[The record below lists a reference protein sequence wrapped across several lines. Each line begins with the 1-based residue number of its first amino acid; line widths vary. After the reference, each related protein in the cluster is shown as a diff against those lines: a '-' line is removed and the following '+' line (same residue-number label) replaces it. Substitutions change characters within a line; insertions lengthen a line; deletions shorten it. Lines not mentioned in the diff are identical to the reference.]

1 MTYTVDTPRSRRRF
15 RWPRLPLG
23 EGQAAWTTR
32 ALMLLAPLLS
42 FTLVEYLNY
51 NNPWTDFT
59 SLQTA
64 LNLAWY
70 YLGELFFYFVL
81 RRRASAVKWAMGI
94 AWGLGMA
101 NHYLISFRGRTLF
114 PGDFLTLR
122 TAANVAGNYDYRPDS
137 MQWLT
142 IGVFAAV
149 LLALSFLPN
158 EKKRPFPWRLFVPAA
173 GAAAVYLG
181 VFFGTGFVES
191 RGIEPSM
198 WTTRGNGL
206 FLNFSVCLKY
216 MRVEQPE
223 TYSEEALAALAGS
236 APSDP
241 AAVSA
246 AGEDGMIRP
255 VTSLSS

>member
-1 MTYTVDTPRSRRRF
+1 MTYTVDTPRSWRRCF

-173 GAAAVYLG
+173 GAAIYINLFGKAFRLQTYFCLGRLAPYL
-181 VFFGTGFVES
+181 E
-191 RGIEPSM
+191 RPCI
-198 WTTRGNGL
+198 R
-206 FLNFSVCLKY
+206 
-216 MRVEQPE
+216 PE
-223 TYSEEALAALAGS
+223 T
-236 APSDP
+236 PW
-241 AAVSA
+241 VSSVPR
-246 AGEDGMIRP
+246 MMW
-255 VTSLSS
+255 

>member
-1 MTYTVDTPRSRRRF
+1 MTYTVDTPRSWRRRF

-101 NHYLISFRGRTLF
+101 NH
-114 PGDFLTLR
+114 
-122 TAANVAGNYDYRPDS
+122 
-137 MQWLT
+137 
-142 IGVFAAV
+142 
-149 LLALSFLPN
+149 
-158 EKKRPFPWRLFVPAA
+158 
-173 GAAAVYLG
+173 
-181 VFFGTGFVES
+181 
-191 RGIEPSM
+191 
-198 WTTRGNGL
+198 
-206 FLNFSVCLKY
+206 
-216 MRVEQPE
+216 
-223 TYSEEALAALAGS
+223 
-236 APSDP
+236 
-241 AAVSA
+241 
-246 AGEDGMIRP
+246 
-255 VTSLSS
+255 

>member
-59 SLQTA
+59 SLQIA

-173 GAAAVYLG
+173 GAAAEV
-181 VFFGTGFVES
+181 
-191 RGIEPSM
+191 I
-198 WTTRGNGL
+198 
-206 FLNFSVCLKY
+206 
-216 MRVEQPE
+216 
-223 TYSEEALAALAGS
+223 
-236 APSDP
+236 
-241 AAVSA
+241 VSPTL
-246 AGEDGMIRP
+246 DWR
-255 VTSLSS
+255 TSLTPVMR

>member
-59 SLQTA
+59 SLQIA

-137 MQWLT
+137 MQWPGPPRSIWACFSAPGLWRA
-142 IGVFAAV
+142 G
-149 LLALSFLPN
+149 ALSPPCG
-158 EKKRPFPWRLFVPAA
+158 RP
-173 GAAAVYLG
+173 GATACSL
-181 VFFGTGFVES
+181 TS
-191 RGIEPSM
+191 R
-198 WTTRGNGL
+198 
-206 FLNFSVCLKY
+206 C
-216 MRVEQPE
+216 
-223 TYSEEALAALAGS
+223 A
-236 APSDP
+236 
-241 AAVSA
+241 
-246 AGEDGMIRP
+246 
-255 VTSLSS
+255 

>member
-59 SLQTA
+59 SLQIA

-122 TAANVAGNYDYRPDS
+122 RQRGGQLRLPARLHAVAHHRRVRGGVAGP
-137 MQWLT
+137 
-142 IGVFAAV
+142 V
-149 LLALSFLPN
+149 LPAEREEKALP
-158 EKKRPFPWRLFVPAA
+158 V
-173 GAAAVYLG
+173 
-181 VFFGTGFVES
+181 
-191 RGIEPSM
+191 
-198 WTTRGNGL
+198 
-206 FLNFSVCLKY
+206 
-216 MRVEQPE
+216 
-223 TYSEEALAALAGS
+223 AALCPGGRGRRGLS
-236 APSDP
+236 GR
-241 AAVSA
+241 VFRHRVC
-246 AGEDGMIRP
+246 GEPGH
-255 VTSLSS
+255 

>member
-59 SLQTA
+59 SLQIA

-149 LLALSFLPN
+149 LLGGLLR
-158 EKKRPFPWRLFVPAA
+158 EKPL
-173 GAAAVYLG
+173 GQAAADAVSFVQQCVGRTLALG
-181 VFFGTGFVES
+181 TPPLEGVEFEGLLGQLTGGGSLPAV
-191 RGIEPSM
+191 
-198 WTTRGNGL
+198 TR
-206 FLNFSVCLKY
+206 
-216 MRVEQPE
+216 
-223 TYSEEALAALAGS
+223 EAL
-236 APSDP
+236 
-241 AAVSA
+241 
-246 AGEDGMIRP
+246 
-255 VTSLSS
+255 

>member
-1 MTYTVDTPRSRRRF
+1 MTYTVDTPRSWRRRF

-114 PGDFLTLR
+114 PRRLPHPPHR
-122 TAANVAGNYDYRPDS
+122 RNVAGNYDYRR
-137 MQWLT
+137 LH
-142 IGVFAAV
+142 AV
-149 LLALSFLPN
+149 AHH
-158 EKKRPFPWRLFVPAA
+158 RRVRGGAA
-173 GAAAVYLG
+173 GPVLPA
-181 VFFGTGFVES
+181 E
-191 RGIEPSM
+191 R
-198 WTTRGNGL
+198 
-206 FLNFSVCLKY
+206 
-216 MRVEQPE
+216 
-223 TYSEEALAALAGS
+223 EEKALPVAALCPGGRGRRGLS
-236 APSDP
+236 GR
-241 AAVSA
+241 VFRHRVC
-246 AGEDGMIRP
+246 GEPGH
-255 VTSLSS
+255 

>member
-1 MTYTVDTPRSRRRF
+1 MTYTVDTPRSWRRRF

-149 LLALSFLPN
+149 LLALSF
-158 EKKRPFPWRLFVPAA
+158 A
-173 GAAAVYLG
+173 GI
-181 VFFGTGFVES
+181 GTGVIDAAINGVYYAMS
-191 RGIEPSM
+191 MLLGIP
-198 WTTRGNGL
+198 
-206 FLNFSVCLKY
+206 F
-216 MRVEQPE
+216 
-223 TYSEEALAALAGS
+223 
-236 APSDP
+236 
-241 AAVSA
+241 
-246 AGEDGMIRP
+246 
-255 VTSLSS
+255 

>member
-1 MTYTVDTPRSRRRF
+1 
-15 RWPRLPLG
+15 
-23 EGQAAWTTR
+23 
-32 ALMLLAPLLS
+32 MLLAPLLS

-59 SLQTA
+59 ALQIA

-142 IGVFAAV
+142 IGVFAASR
-149 LLALSFLPN
+149 AQLSFLPN

-173 GAAAVYLG
+173 RGSRRWSFWAC
-181 VFFGTGFVES
+181 FGTEFV
-191 RGIEPSM
+191 RARHWANPGRPGAT
-198 WTTRGNGL
+198 WPVH
-206 FLNFSVCLKY
+206 NFSVCLK
-216 MRVEQPE
+216 VHEV
-223 TYSEEALAALAGS
+223 GS
-236 APSDP
+236 RELL
-241 AAVSA
+241 
-246 AGEDGMIRP
+246 GGGHR
-255 VTSLSS
+255 

>member
-59 SLQTA
+59 SLQIA

-173 GAAAVYLG
+173 GAAAFPG
-181 VFFGTGFVES
+181 VPG
-191 RGIEPSM
+191 R
-198 WTTRGNGL
+198 
-206 FLNFSVCLKY
+206 
-216 MRVEQPE
+216 
-223 TYSEEALAALAGS
+223 
-236 APSDP
+236 
-241 AAVSA
+241 
-246 AGEDGMIRP
+246 
-255 VTSLSS
+255 

>member
-59 SLQTA
+59 SLQIA

-142 IGVFAAV
+142 IGVFAALMSVIGVVLAASKAKRPLLRALGSAVCGAASLGAVNLLAGYTGVSIALNYATAFVAVVLGAPGVVTMLLLRV
-149 LLALSFLPN
+149 LL
-158 EKKRPFPWRLFVPAA
+158 LF
-173 GAAAVYLG
+173 
-181 VFFGTGFVES
+181 
-191 RGIEPSM
+191 
-198 WTTRGNGL
+198 
-206 FLNFSVCLKY
+206 
-216 MRVEQPE
+216 
-223 TYSEEALAALAGS
+223 
-236 APSDP
+236 
-241 AAVSA
+241 
-246 AGEDGMIRP
+246 
-255 VTSLSS
+255 